1 MKRFYL
7 FIIFVISNPSLPSQ
21 LTYTSKNSIF
31 KKDCY
36 AIQRKK
42 KGTVNKSTVK
52 IEENMQGLS
61 VACKPQLSL
70 KLVWLCRNFF
80 VIKIALFGLGL
91 DFKQFF
97 KVVTFTYR
105 QTYSL
110 VAELQ

>member
-1 MKRFYL
+1 M
-7 FIIFVISNPSLPSQ
+7 
-21 LTYTSKNSIF
+21 
-31 KKDCY
+31 
-36 AIQRKK
+36 
-42 KGTVNKSTVK
+42 GTVNSFKEKSK
-52 IEENMQGLS
+52 ENKQGS
-61 VACKPQLSL
+61 EVACKPQLSL
-70 KLVWLCRNFF
+70 KFKHVRIHWKFF